1 MSDPDAFDLDAFVAD
16 QAREL
21 DAFLAEV
28 MAGYREELDA
38 FLASLPPV
46 PPVPPLD

>member
-1 MSDPDAFDLDAFVAD
+1 MSDREAFDLDAFLAD

-28 MAGYREELDA
+28 MAGHREELDA

-46 PPVPPLD
+46 PPLD